1 MKLKLISLTVP
12 DAVSLADARN
22 AFKVI
27 GTDSDADITRVI
39 AAATELAAQIT
50 NRQLSSVTYE
60 GYLDEFAYE
69 VKLPK
74 PPLVSVASVKYKDA
88 AGTLQTLDAASYEV
102 DDVAEPAVIYFNTL
116 PSDVKR
122 TGVNNVVITFECG
135 YAADKLPAPIK
146 EYILN
151 VGLTRFENRE
161 GEVLGTIV
169 NTDISKNVERML
181 DSYRIIP

>member
-1 MKLKLISLTVP
+1 MKLKLISQTVP
-12 DAVSLADARN
+12 DAVSLTDARN
-22 AFKVI
+22 AFRVI
-27 GTDSDADITRVI
+27 GTDSDADITRTI
-39 AAATELAAQIT
+39 AAATALAVQLT
-50 NRQLSSVTYE
+50 NRQLSRVTYE
-60 GYLDEFAYE
+60 GYLNAFAYE

-74 PPLVSVASVKYKDA
+74 PPLVSVTSVKYKDA
-88 AGTLQTLDAASYEV
+88 SGTLQTWTDYEI
-102 DDVAEPAVIYFNTL
+102 DDVAEPAVIYFNSL
-116 PSDVKR
+116 PSDVRR

-135 YAADKLPAPIK
+135 YAADALPAPIK